1 MTSTGLESFDRTL
14 QKTNEWIKEVMAELG
29 WEDRR
34 RALRALRTVLHA
46 LRDHLTPQEAAE
58 LGAQLPMLV
67 RGFYYE
73 GWKPLGKPLPAPS
86 RELFLARVHAE
97 LHTDFSAEPE
107 RVARAVLRVLG
118 HHVTAGELADVRRL
132 LPHAICDLL
141 PGNGAPGE
149 EPAAEPGGHE
159 MKVRDIMQGEVR
171 LCSPDN
177 DLSAAGRMM
186 AEVGC
191 GVLPVVGEGDRVLGM
206 LTDRDICLAVAKD
219 NRRPSEIP
227 VREAMTRGVFSCHP
241 DDSLRRALKT
251 MRERRVRRLP
261 VVDDHGELRG
271 LLSLDDVVLEARAVA
286 TEGFDGPFYSDV
298 ATTLRAINQRPVPVM
313 A

>member
-1 MTSTGLESFDRTL
+1 MPLTGLESFDRTVH
-14 QKTNEWIKEVMAELG
+14 KTNEWLREVMDELG

-73 GWKPLGKPLPAPS
+73 GWSPAGKPLQEE
-86 RELFLARVHAE
+86 RKQDFLAQVHAE

-107 RVARAVLRVLG
+107 RVARAVLRVLAR
-118 HHVTAGELADVRRL
+118 HVTAGELDDVRRI
-132 LPHAICDLL
+132 LPEDIRGLL
-141 PGNGAPGE
+141 PGQLAPGGR
-149 EPAAEPGGHE
+149 PATEPGGFI
-159 MKVRDIMQGEVR
+159 MKVRDIMQREVR

-177 DLSAAGRMM
+177 DLTVAGKIM

-191 GVLPVVGEGDRVLGM
+191 GVLPILGEGDRVVGM
-206 LTDRDICLAVAKD
+206 LTDRDICLAVAGGDRK
-219 NRRPSEIP
+219 PSEVK
-227 VREAMTRGVFSCHP
+227 VRDVMSRDVYACHP
-241 DDSLRRALKT
+241 DESIRRALKT
-251 MRERRVRRLP
+251 MREHRVRRLP

-271 LLSLDDVVLEARAVA
+271 LLSLDDVVLEARAIA
-286 TEGFDGPFYSDV
+286 TEGFDGPFYADI
-298 ATTLRAINQRPVPVM
+298 ATTLRAINQHSMPAM